1 MRPGG
6 MAGFTVV
13 WAGQV
18 VSLLGANMTRFA
30 ITIFAW
36 QETGQA
42 TTLALVG
49 LSTFGPMVVLSP
61 FAGALVDRWN
71 RKLVM
76 MLSDLTAGLAT
87 VALLALH
94 LAGALEIWH
103 LYLLGAWSGAFA
115 AFQFPAYSAAISTM
129 LPAKDFAR
137 ASGMLSLAESIS
149 TIAAPIAAGILL
161 SVVGMAGVFAID
173 IATFVVAILA
183 LLVVAIPQPQA
194 SPEGIA
200 ARASLWRD
208 AAYGFRF
215 ILARPA
221 LLQLQLLFTAIN
233 FTATFGM
240 VTLAPMVL
248 ARTAGDELALASVH
262 SALGAGGLAG
272 GLLLSFW
279 GGPKR
284 RIHGVLL
291 GMVGAGLLGTLPLGL
306 AQALP
311 WWLAAA
317 FASAFFIP
325 ILNGSNQ
332 AIWQTLVPPD
342 VQGRVFAARRFVAQV
357 TAPLAMVVVGPLA
370 DRVMEPAMQSGGAL
384 AAALGPLVGV
394 GPGAGMGLML
404 VAAGL
409 VTGAIGLSGYLRP
422 LLRELEGPPVAPGG
436 TAAMEAA
443 QAIEPAVAGGTGAA
457 ALAAERPP
465 PG

>member
-1 MRPGG
+1 
-6 MAGFTVV
+6 MAGFTLV

-36 QETGQA
+36 HETGQA

-49 LSTFGPMVVLSP
+49 LCAFGPMVAMSP

-76 MLSDLTAGLAT
+76 MLSDVTAGLAT

-94 LAGALEIWH
+94 VSGALEVWH
-103 LYLLGAWSGAFA
+103 LFVLGAWSGAFA
-115 AFQFPAYSAAISTM
+115 AFQFPAYSAAITTM
-129 LPAKDFAR
+129 LPPKDFAR

-161 SVVGMAGVFAID
+161 SVVGMAGIFAID
-173 IATFVVAILA
+173 IATFCVAIVTLS
-183 LLVVAIPQPQA
+183 LVAIPQPA
-194 SPEGIA
+194 APKDGGA
-200 ARASLWRD
+200 ARSSLLSD

-240 VTLAPMVL
+240 VTFPPMVL
-248 ARTAGDELALASVH
+248 ARTGGDELALASVH
-262 SALGAGGLAG
+262 SALGVGGVAG
-272 GLLLSFW
+272 GLLLSIW

-291 GMVGAGLLGTLPLGL
+291 GMLGTGLLGMLPLGL
-306 AQALP
+306 ARSLP
-311 WWLAAA
+311 WWMAAA
-317 FASAFFIP
+317 FATLFFLP

-332 AIWQTLVPPD
+332 AIWQTQVPPS
-342 VQGRVFAARRFVAQV
+342 VQGRVFAARRFLAQI
-357 TAPLAMVVVGPLA
+357 TAPLAMAIVGPLA
-370 DRVMEPAMQSGGAL
+370 DRVLEPAMQAGGSL
-384 AAALGPLVGV
+384 AGALGPLVGV

-404 VAAGL
+404 AAAGL
-409 VTGAIGLSGYLRP
+409 LTGAIGVAGYLRP
-422 LLRELEGPPVAPGG
+422 LVRSVESLPVAGL
-436 TAAMEAA
+436 
-443 QAIEPAVAGGTGAA
+443 EPAVAPAPGVAVAGG
-457 ALAAERPP
+457 ALTDSTLPATERPP
-465 PG
+465 SG